1 MQYWSW
7 SFLII
12 GSVTLSLCHEG
23 LQDSTPTTQ
32 GVAGRPAGDGYQL
45 LVAVVGSVTVTCVT
59 ILLALLALFFIRKT
73 LLNRRRTFT
82 YQSGSVR
89 IREDM
94 FFFFLFA
101 CFSKSDKSDIIL
113 VVFTAELHVIC
124 ITRERRP
131 SCSLTQGL

>member
-1 MQYWSW
+1 MVLS
-7 SFLII
+7 
-12 GSVTLSLCHEG
+12 LSLCHEG

-94 FFFFLFA
+94 FFFFVCLF
-101 CFSKSDKSDIIL
+101 FQVRQI
-113 VVFTAELHVIC
+113 
-124 ITRERRP
+124 
-131 SCSLTQGL
+131 